1 MDEVPVNLSNSK
13 TRRTTQLMRLA
24 RNRTRGKVG
33 PYIRKI
39 QPTISNQQLVNYMN
53 TQNESGKNVFSYAE
67 EGNLRFLK
75 SVYATAKTADSNVAQ
90 LFEEFS
96 KTPTT
101 SPRYEYIVNRLKTLA
116 STKPYEFL
124 HYDGLFAGLQKIIND
139 KVYPS
144 DKPVSYILERCSKM
158 QHQKSFLLGADEK
171 FVDKTAENTDRLHKY
186 VMMALGLLKNPI
198 FDMPTIMADEKTHVY
213 ALMGHACVHVD
224 DSRIEVPPGV
234 IWIETAL
241 CGRYSYTNRIDGFI
255 TADMKRFF
263 EETPIPTDEAARSA
277 YRNFIFKSYQ
287 YYMDVKFPGDTI
299 ASGSQTFQ
307 GEVFDVKTSLSTGE
321 FFKSGIHRLYNT
333 DKLNLDEYTREYWM
347 KDYDFKSK
355 SGKNAF
361 FSQVYKDSIYP
372 TVEQVVQNNPT
383 SSNYRIEFEDLF
395 SRIRGQSYTVG
406 DKPLV
411 LINIGC
417 RSPCGHGKELNRPA
431 LRRANSLETQKEII
445 SKLTS
450 TNELLSTKKDGKTRL
465 MFLIE
470 EGIFEAA
477 KLLVERLAT
486 TTTPTQFLTYLC
498 KQTTRGLS
506 VFHLLA
512 KYDAKAREENREIVE
527 LTEVIESKLMKIIPV
542 VSTNLLTVISAY
554 RLTLLHEFIKCRM
567 FQAATL
573 LIHTLES
580 RLISDA
586 FFEFLRAR
594 AGFSFHSVTALEL
607 ANSYNAHGLA
617 ELIQKKF
624 AIDDRR
630 QFDYHR
636 ELMRYF

>member
-1 MDEVPVNLSNSK
+1 MDDVPVNKNSK

-39 QPTISNQQLVNYMN
+39 QPTITNQQLVNYMN

-75 SVYATAKTADSNVAQ
+75 SVYAAAKTADTNVAQ
-90 LFEEFS
+90 LFGEFS
-96 KTPTT
+96 KTPAT
-101 SPRYEYIVNRLKTLA
+101 SPRYEYIINRLKSLV

-124 HYDGLFAGLQKIIND
+124 SYGGLFSGLQKIIKD

-144 DKPVSYILERCSKM
+144 DEPVKYILERCSKM
-158 QHQKSFLLGADEK
+158 QHQRTRL
-171 FVDKTAENTDRLHKY
+171 KTAFETFVGTTTENTDRLRKY
-186 VMMALGLLKNPI
+186 VMIALGILKNPI
-198 FDMPTIMADEKTHVY
+198 FDMPDIMADEKTHVY

-299 ASGSQTFQ
+299 ASGRQTLQ
-307 GEVFDVKTSLSTGE
+307 GEVFDLKTSLPTGE
-321 FFKSGIHRLYNT
+321 FFKSGTHRLYNT
-333 DKLNLDEYTREYWM
+333 DKLNEEYRREYWT
-347 KDYDFKSK
+347 KDYDFKSQA
-355 SGKNAF
+355 GKNAF

-383 SSNYRIEFEDLF
+383 SSNYSLEFEDLF
-395 SRIRGQSYTVG
+395 SRIREQSYTVG

-417 RSPCGHGKELNRPA
+417 RSPCGHGKELERPA
-431 LRRANSLETQKEII
+431 LRRANSLET
-445 SKLTS
+445 
-450 TNELLSTKKDGKTRL
+450 
-465 MFLIE
+465 
-470 EGIFEAA
+470 
-477 KLLVERLAT
+477 
-486 TTTPTQFLTYLC
+486 
-498 KQTTRGLS
+498 
-506 VFHLLA
+506 
-512 KYDAKAREENREIVE
+512 
-527 LTEVIESKLMKIIPV
+527 
-542 VSTNLLTVISAY
+542 
-554 RLTLLHEFIKCRM
+554 
-567 FQAATL
+567 
-573 LIHTLES
+573 
-580 RLISDA
+580 
-586 FFEFLRAR
+586 
-594 AGFSFHSVTALEL
+594 
-607 ANSYNAHGLA
+607 
-617 ELIQKKF
+617 
-624 AIDDRR
+624 
-630 QFDYHR
+630 
-636 ELMRYF
+636 

>member
-1 MDEVPVNLSNSK
+1 
-13 TRRTTQLMRLA
+13 MRLA

-39 QPTISNQQLVNYMN
+39 QPTITNQQLVNYMN

-75 SVYATAKTADSNVAQ
+75 SVYAAAKTADSNVAQ

-96 KTPTT
+96 KTPAS
-101 SPRYEYIVNRLKTLA
+101 SPRYEYIVNRLKSLVT
-116 STKPYEFL
+116 TKPYEFL
-124 HYDGLFAGLQKIIND
+124 SYDGLFAGLQKIIKD

-144 DKPVSYILERCSKM
+144 DGPVSYILERCSKM
-158 QHQKSFLLGADEK
+158 QHQRTRL
-171 FVDKTAENTDRLHKY
+171 KTAFETFVATTTENTDRLRKL
-186 VMMALGLLKNPI
+186 VMMALGVLKNPI
-198 FDMPTIMADEKTHVY
+198 FDMTDIMADEKTHVY

-241 CGRYSYTNRIDGFI
+241 CGRYSYTNRIDGFLV
-255 TADMKRFF
+255 ADMKRFF
-263 EETPIPTDEAARSA
+263 EETPIPADEAARSA

-299 ASGSQTFQ
+299 ASGRQTLQ
-307 GEVFDVKTSLSTGE
+307 GEVFDLKTSLPTGE
-321 FFKSGIHRLYNT
+321 FFKSGIHRLYT
-333 DKLNLDEYTREYWM
+333 DKLNEEYTREYWT
-347 KDYDFKSK
+347 KDYDFKSQA
-355 SGKNAF
+355 GKNAF
-361 FSQVYKDSIYP
+361 FAQVYKDSIYP

-383 SSNYRIEFEDLF
+383 SSNYSIEFEDLF
-395 SRIRGQSYTVG
+395 SRIKDQSYTVG

-411 LINIGC
+411 LINFGC
-417 RSPCGHGKELNRPA
+417 RSPCGHGKELARPA

-465 MFLIE
+465 VFLIE

-486 TTTPTQFLTYLC
+486 TTPTQFLTYIC
-498 KQTTRGLS
+498 KHTNRGSS

-512 KYDAKAREENREIVE
+512 KYDTKTRDREIVE
-527 LTEVIESKLMKIIPV
+527 LTEVIESKLMEIIPV
-542 VSTNLLTVISAY
+542 VDPNLLTVISAY
-554 RLTLLHEFIKCRM
+554 HLTLLHEFIKCRM
-567 FQAATL
+567 FNAATL

-580 RLISDA
+580 RLTSDA
-586 FFEFLRAR
+586 FFEFLRAP

-607 ANSYNAHGLA
+607 ANSYNAYSLA
-617 ELIQKKF
+617 ELIKKKF

-636 ELMRYF
+636 ELLRGFY